1 MTVPWFELLERLS
14 ELLSVT
20 CCNGRQVLS
29 FSSAMVVILQH
40 CHSWNIH
47 NLRLTRET
55 PTILTTTKRNV
66 FFFFIC
72 SNSGIFVF
80 KLWKRRSNRGFYVN
94 KSCRIFDHMNVISI
108 RAQMSSTL
116 ISGYKQFSCKNSTNS
131 KNHLMRQTQLLTS
144 GVLKWWA
151 VE

>member
-55 PTILTTTKRNV
+55 PAYDPHNNEKKC
-66 FFFFIC
+66 FFFIC

>member
-55 PTILTTTKRNV
+55 PAYDPHNNEKKC
-66 FFFFIC
+66 FFFLFVATAAFLF
-72 SNSGIFVF
+72 SNYERGGATGVF
-80 KLWKRRSNRGFYVN
+80 MWIK
-94 KSCRIFDHMNVISI
+94 
-108 RAQMSSTL
+108 
-116 ISGYKQFSCKNSTNS
+116 
-131 KNHLMRQTQLLTS
+131 
-144 GVLKWWA
+144 A
-151 VE
+151 VEYLIKWMSYLLELKCQVLWSADINNSLVKTVQTVKIIWCAKPNFLPAAFWSGEQ